1 MKMKQG
7 LKNILLSAAAAIT
20 VFVMAQTPAF
30 AATDTTATD
39 TTATA
44 DMAGSGEVDVQ
55 GIIFGH
61 INDSYEWHIT
71 DIGDKSIAIYLPV
84 IVHSKTSGWHC
95 FLSSKIAH
103 GHEYEGFYISTSEKY
118 DGKIVER
125 GPDGEEIRPFDISI
139 TKNVLSLIISSALLV
154 TLILCCARWY
164 KKHDVLKEAPKG
176 VAALLEPVIEM
187 INDDVIKDAVGPNYA
202 RYSPYL
208 LTAFFFILIN
218 NLLGIIP
225 IFPGGAN
232 LTGNIAVTFVL
243 ALCTFLAV
251 NLTTNGHYWREIFWP
266 EAPMWIKP
274 ILIPIEM
281 FGMFTKPLS
290 LMIRL
295 FANIMAGHA
304 LILCIVSMIF
314 ITIKMG
320 AIIGGSMTVV
330 SVGFGIFMDCFEILV
345 AFIQAYV
352 FTILSAVF
360 IGVAQER
367 PHAEGHKN

>member
-360 IGVAQER
+360 IGLAQER